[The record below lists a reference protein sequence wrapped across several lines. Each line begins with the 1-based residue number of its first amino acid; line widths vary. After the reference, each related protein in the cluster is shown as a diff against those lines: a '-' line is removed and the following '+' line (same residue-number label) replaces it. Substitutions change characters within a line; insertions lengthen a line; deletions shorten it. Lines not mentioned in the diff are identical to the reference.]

1 MSVINKE
8 YIDLQKEILSKQSL
22 WKKEITNDLHH
33 CELSPKNE
41 NMPLI
46 EQLDLKVSIP
56 KFNSWVL
63 ELMELLS
70 EKQPSLKD
78 EMGRLKE
85 LLKDETLK
93 RWVKEVLAFN
103 EYYFNHFAKTEKVS
117 EWLPQFLAEQAIR
130 PYLRT
135 VAEVYAEDLPN
146 FKHTGI
152 CPCCGEPVRL
162 ARLEGKVGK
171 KVLYC
176 PRCYASWTEKRTK
189 CSHCGVDH
197 DEKMKYLH
205 LENDPTMQLYVCE
218 DCKGYVKVIDE
229 KQALKKEEPALL
241 DLNTIYLDILAQEK
255 GYGVTIEKDRVN

>member
-1 MSVINKE
+1 MSLINKE
-8 YIDLQKEILSKQSL
+8 YLELQTEILKKQSS
-22 WKKEITNDLHH
+22 WKKAITHDLHH
-33 CELSPKNE
+33 SELSLKNE
-41 NMPLI
+41 NMPLM
-46 EQLDLKVSIP
+46 EQIDLKVSIP

-70 EKQPSLKD
+70 EKQTSLKG
-78 EMGRLKE
+78 EMDQLKE
-85 LLKDETLK
+85 LLKEDTLV
-93 RWVKEVLAFN
+93 RWVKEVIAFN
-103 EYYFNHFAKTEKVS
+103 EYYFTHFAKTEKVS
-117 EWLPQFLAEQAIR
+117 EWIPQFLAEHAIR
-130 PYLRT
+130 PYLRQL
-135 VAEVYAEDLPN
+135 AEVYAEELTS
-146 FKHTGI
+146 FKQTGT

-197 DEKMKYLH
+197 DEKMIYLH
-205 LENDPTMQLYVCE
+205 LENDPTMQLYVCD

-229 KQALKKEEPALL
+229 KQAFKKEEPAIL
-241 DLNTIYLDILAQEK
+241 DLKTIHLDILAQEK

>member
-8 YIDLQKEILSKQSL
+8 YIDLQKEILRKQSL
-22 WKKEITNDLHH
+22 WKEEIRNDLPYRK
-33 CELSPKNE
+33 LSPENE

-46 EQLDLKVSIP
+46 GKIDLKVSISNY
-56 KFNSWVL
+56 KSWIL

-70 EKQPSLKD
+70 QKQPSLTG
-78 EMGRLKE
+78 EMDLVKE
-85 LLKDETLK
+85 LLTDETLE
-93 RWVKEVLAFN
+93 RWVEEVLAFN
-103 EYYFNHFAKTEKVS
+103 EYYFTQWANTVKVS
-117 EWLPQFLAEQAIR
+117 EWIPQFLAEHAIR

-135 VAEVYAEDLPN
+135 LAEIYSEDLTS
-146 FKHTGI
+146 FKNSGT

-176 PRCYASWTEKRTK
+176 PRCYASWSEKRTK

-197 DEKMKYLH
+197 DEKMNYLH
-205 LENDPTMQLYVCE
+205 LENDPTMQLYVCD
-218 DCKGYVKVIDE
+218 DCNGYVKVIDE
-229 KQALKKEEPALL
+229 KQAFKKEEPALL